1 MRLSIFVGLVGLAA
15 VTGCADSG
23 VDPSQVSSV
32 RIITATGGTNLDAD
46 GYHVTLSGVPGV
58 HIGINDTVTFTG
70 VVFGD
75 KTLTLDSVAG
85 NCAVQNGASQPV
97 FVPAGGSNFQ
107 APILNVTCS

>member
-1 MRLSIFVGLVGLAA
+1 MLLLLAGLAA
-15 VTGCADSG
+15 TTACANSG

-32 RIITATGGTNLDAD
+32 RVLTATNGTNLDPN

-75 KTLTLDSVAG
+75 KTLTLDSVAT
-85 NCAVQNGASQPV
+85 NCTVQNGASHPV

-107 APILNVTCS
+107 APTFNVTCS